1 MHLREQAS
9 ILLKILPLIFSIGGL
24 VWDTGYRRPLT
35 FTDRAA
41 AQMVFD
47 MEIAWLLGYFVSFAV
62 YRVCIVG

>member
-1 MHLREQAS
+1 MVVAGAGIQA
-9 ILLKILPLIFSIGGL
+9 
-24 VWDTGYRRPLT
+24 TGDHS

>member
-1 MHLREQAS
+1 M
-9 ILLKILPLIFSIGGL
+9 KVWGGSGGSR
-24 VWDTGYRRPLT
+24 DTGYRRPLT
-35 FTDRAA
+35 FTDGAA